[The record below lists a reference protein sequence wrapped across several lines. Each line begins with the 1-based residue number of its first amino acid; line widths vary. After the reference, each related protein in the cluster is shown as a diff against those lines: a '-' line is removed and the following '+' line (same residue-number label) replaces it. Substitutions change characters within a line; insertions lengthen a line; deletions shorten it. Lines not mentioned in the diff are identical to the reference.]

1 VALVNR
7 FEVYLIN
14 LEPTIGAE
22 IRKIRPCVIV
32 SPDEMND
39 YIQTVI
45 IAPLTTKTR
54 SYPTRVS
61 CEFEGKQGF
70 VVLDQLRTVDK
81 VRLYKRLGKLDE
93 TTQVEI
99 LEVLQEMFA

>member
-1 VALVNR
+1 MNR
-7 FEVYLIN
+7 FEVFLVN
-14 LEPTIGAE
+14 LEPTIGVE

-61 CEFEGKQGF
+61 CQFEGKQAF

-81 VRLYKRLGKLDE
+81 VRLYKHLGKLE
-93 TTQVEI
+93 AKTQVEI
-99 LEVLQEMFA
+99 LEILQEMFA

>member
-7 FEVYLIN
+7 FEVYLVN

-22 IRKIRPCVIV
+22 IQKIRPCVIV
-32 SPDEMND
+32 SPNEMNY
-39 YIQTVI
+39 YIQTLI
-45 IAPLTTKTR
+45 IAPMTTKTR

-61 CEFEGKQGF
+61 CEFEGKQAF

-81 VRLYKRLGKLDE
+81 IRCYKYLGKLDE

-99 LEVLQEMFA
+99 LEILQEMFA

>member
-1 VALVNR
+1 MNR
-7 FEVYLIN
+7 FEVFLVN
-14 LEPTIGAE
+14 LEPTVGVE

-54 SYPTRVS
+54 RYPTRVS
-61 CEFEGKQGF
+61 CQLEGKQAF

-81 VRLYKRLGKLDE
+81 VRLYKHLGKLDE

>member
-1 VALVNR
+1 MKR
-7 FEVYLIN
+7 FEVYLVN
-14 LEPTIGAE
+14 LEPTIGVE

-32 SPDEMND
+32 SPNEMND

-61 CEFEGKQGF
+61 CEFEGKQAF

-81 VRLYKRLGKLDE
+81 VRLYKHLGKLDE
-93 TTQVEI
+93 TTQIEI